1 MPRLEVQYTSAFSRD
16 VKRLRRQHVDDA
28 PLAEA
33 IELIMENTPEA
44 MSELK
49 RRHRMHSLS
58 GKWAG
63 SSECH
68 VCNAG
73 NWLLIWTTF
82 DDVALI
88 QRTGSHDEL
97 FR

>member
-1 MPRLEVQYTSAFSRD
+1 
-16 VKRLRRQHVDDA
+16 
-28 PLAEA
+28 
-33 IELIMENTPEA
+33 

-73 NWLLIWTTF
+73 DWFLIWTTF

-88 QRTGSHDEL
+88 QRTGSYDEL